1 METTK
6 MARAALL
13 SLAIATVFLLAW
25 EGFWRSRGFIPT
37 YNDDKAL
44 WAVKRKEVYE
54 PQGGATVFIGSSRI
68 KFNLDI
74 PTWEK
79 ITGEQAVQLAL
90 VGTSPIL
97 TLQDLAEDENFTG
110 KLVVDVTEPLFF
122 SQNPAFHQSA
132 KESVAYYHKQTPAE
146 KASSAISLALESRLA
161 FLEERRF
168 SLNTLLND
176 IPLPN
181 RPGVFQ
187 FPAFPKGFEWNTFGR
202 QTYMSDMFLS
212 DSAAIKRQTDIWAM
226 LIMGNPE
233 PPIAGKE
240 LDGVLAG
247 IKASVDKIRSR
258 GGKVIFVRTPSSGPM
273 EAAEQKG
280 FPREQ
285 YWGRLLNITNAP
297 GIHYKDYPE
306 TAHYICPE
314 WSHLSPRDAVDY
326 THQLVKQLGE
336 KGWFTL
342 VKSDLLNP

>member
-1 METTK
+1 MK

-13 SLAIATVFLLAW
+13 SLAIAAVFLLAW
-25 EGFWRSRGFIPT
+25 EGFWRSKGFTPT

-44 WAVKRKEVYE
+44 WAVKRKEVYQ
-54 PQGGATVFIGSSRI
+54 PPGSATVFIGSSRI

-97 TLQDLAEDENFTG
+97 TLQDLAEDEKFAG

-132 KESVAYYHKQTPAE
+132 KEAVAYYQKQTPAE
-146 KASSAISLALESRLA
+146 KASSAISLALESKLA

-187 FPAFPKGFEWNTFGR
+187 FPAFPKGFEWTTADR

-212 DSAAIKRQTDIWAM
+212 DSAALKRQTDIWAM
-226 LIMGNPE
+226 LIMGNPA
-233 PPIAGKE
+233 PPIAGEE
-240 LDGVLAG
+240 LDEVLAG
-247 IKASVDKIRSR
+247 IKTSVDKIRSR
-258 GGKVIFVRTPSSGPM
+258 GGKVLFVRTPSSGPM
-273 EAAEQKG
+273 EAGEQKA
-280 FPREQ
+280 FPRDQ
-285 YWGRLLNITNAP
+285 YWGRLLDITNAL

-306 TAHYICPE
+306 TASYTCPE
-314 WSHLSPRDAVDY
+314 WSHLSPDDAVDY
-326 THQLVKQLGE
+326 TSHLVKQLGE
-336 KGWFTL
+336 KGWFALT
-342 VKSDLLNP
+342 KPDLLNP